1 MPRGRKALDGH
12 NNLQLDGETSASG
25 VDERSILLVSADDAV
40 IAHLPRPSRSSVVRN
55 PVRQCSSNAGML
67 QQCSEMEPG
76 GRKDKIAR
84 AMLCCPAMILCPAAV
99 G

>member
-40 IAHLPRPSRSSVVRN
+40 IAHLPRPSRSSVVRK
-55 PVRQCSSNAGML
+55 SGA
-67 QQCSEMEPG
+67 
-76 GRKDKIAR
+76 
-84 AMLCCPAMILCPAAV
+84 AMLLQCWHAAAMQ
-99 G
+99 